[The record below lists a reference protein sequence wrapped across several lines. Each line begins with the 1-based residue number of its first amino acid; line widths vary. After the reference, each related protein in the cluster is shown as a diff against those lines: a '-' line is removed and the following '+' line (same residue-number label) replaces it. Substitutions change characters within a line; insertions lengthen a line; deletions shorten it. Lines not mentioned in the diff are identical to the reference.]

1 MQRGAIAFGEGCP
14 GLRSAGRP
22 WRLLLAPRPARHWTR
37 HQQCLSS
44 PLSSGLGMP
53 LWLVGDLGFVFD
65 TPPVPVQPPLS
76 GLGMPLWFVGD
87 LGFVFE
93 TPPRPGHRL
102 VLLLA
107 RSCDCLGLSWGSWSV
122 RVPQG
127 LGLFLLLL
135 VLSGFSSQ
143 SLLLLFLIQLT
154 F

>member
-1 MQRGAIAFGEGCP
+1 MAFGEGCP

-53 LWLVGDLGFVFD
+53 LW
-65 TPPVPVQPPLS
+65 
-76 GLGMPLWFVGD
+76 FVGD

-102 VLLLA
+102 VLPLT
-107 RSCDCLGLSWGSWSV
+107 RSCDCLGLSWRSRSV

-127 LGLFLLLL
+127 LGPFLLLL